1 MILAKP
7 NLLNGPGLLFRALRG
22 VEIVVIDDPPRD
34 RAEKISRLGGGK
46 FCRILTQFTNVSP
59 ASSHDRRLAVA
70 TWYPDSLLLA
80 DLYSLLEPWQDLHYR
95 FEQVDRELPE
105 YALCFRAMICSLR
118 YSRQFDLFSRLC
130 IAEKYPD
137 AEVRLVGFDKD
148 TVSAIHFLLDRPI
161 SVACRQ
167 ASWSSLLANALTAV
181 LCSIASV
188 LALSFFVR
196 VRKVK
201 DQETF
206 LLADYIG
213 DSADVNIYNGAAEY
227 GPVALVA
234 RNRDVL
240 FDDVTAPGH
249 ARRHRRSD
257 SAIYWREFPS
267 VVAEVLRDTAAI
279 FKALR
284 WMSAREFFYAAMLP
298 NKKMAARALLQV
310 FRPKVFFARD
320 AYNYAHILR
329 HGELKKIGGR
339 HYSVNVGYPA
349 YTNIFPTSRYMSF
362 DTYFGYGRE
371 LYRRHYADRWPDG
384 MKVVAAGSFRPTI
397 DQFERSRRA
406 DKNGD
411 IAVFTGVM
419 VPEPAMV
426 EFVRTL
432 ADALPERN
440 ILLQIKPKYAESETG
455 RRFLAECT
463 RDMGNV
469 IQSTDTV
476 YEILERVEYS
486 FTDPGSIVV
495 EAMSMGVRSFL
506 VDVCSWHRTCF
517 YRDYPEV
524 VVNGGLEAAEKVR
537 LIDSGA
543 LGYPW
548 EEMKD
553 VADLSGQH
561 FVDRF
566 KEVLRS
572 DFPCNPQQSD
582 ISQPA
587 A

>member
-1 MILAKP
+1 M
-7 NLLNGPGLLFRALRG
+7 
-22 VEIVVIDDPPRD
+22 
-34 RAEKISRLGGGK
+34 
-46 FCRILTQFTNVSP
+46 
-59 ASSHDRRLAVA
+59 
-70 TWYPDSLLLA
+70 
-80 DLYSLLEPWQDLHYR
+80 
-95 FEQVDRELPE
+95 
-105 YALCFRAMICSLR
+105 
-118 YSRQFDLFSRLC
+118 
-130 IAEKYPD
+130 
-137 AEVRLVGFDKD
+137 
-148 TVSAIHFLLDRPI
+148 
-161 SVACRQ
+161 
-167 ASWSSLLANALTAV
+167 
-181 LCSIASV
+181 
-188 LALSFFVR
+188 
-196 VRKVK
+196 K

-397 DQFERSRRA
+397 DQFEHSRRA

-419 VPEPAMV
+419 VPEPALV

-440 ILLQIKPKYAESETG
+440 ILLQIKPKYAESEIG

-469 IQSTDTV
+469 FQSTDTV

-524 VVNGGLEAAEKVR
+524 VVNGGPEAAEKVR